1 MRIDADDDCN
11 TFNIFRVLPCR
22 QSFLS

>member
-22 QSFLS
+22 HSFLS